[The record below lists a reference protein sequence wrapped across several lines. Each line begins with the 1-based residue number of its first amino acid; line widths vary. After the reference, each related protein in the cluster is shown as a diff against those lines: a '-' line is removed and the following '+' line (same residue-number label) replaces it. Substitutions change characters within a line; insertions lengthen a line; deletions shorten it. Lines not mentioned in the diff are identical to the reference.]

1 MGFFHVCVC
10 HTHGTGKR
18 FVPTL
23 TTATTRRFPEQWPV
37 RVTRY
42 LAAFVPTLV
51 TSGQEWRNGATGHD
65 GGVRMSRGFG
75 EVEFLQTLLPEW
87 AVAAAGVLTQ
97 LGDSW
102 FLLVLMGVVFL
113 VAEDHRRDM
122 VAVVGVSLGATGC
135 YRGLKHLFAAPRP
148 EVSPLA
154 AEGLNPGVETVLE
167 LTAMPASYGFPSG
180 HATGATVVYLGLA
193 SALTVGRRRERF
205 AAAAASIA
213 LVATTRIVLAVH
225 YLVDV
230 VAGVAIGAAFVGGL
244 FVLPRKLAPASRI
257 QIAYGSALPL
267 AVFYVVTSGGELTS
281 VLLVGVTVAAL
292 AGLWSVSS
300 RGRQVTEL
308 R

>member
-1 MGFFHVCVC
+1 
-10 HTHGTGKR
+10 
-18 FVPTL
+18 
-23 TTATTRRFPEQWPV
+23 
-37 RVTRY
+37 
-42 LAAFVPTLV
+42 
-51 TSGQEWRNGATGHD
+51 
-65 GGVRMSRGFG
+65 MSRGFG
-75 EVEFLQTLLPEW
+75 EVKFLQTLLPEW

-113 VAEDHRRDM
+113 VAEDHRQDT
-122 VAVVGVSLGATGC
+122 VALVGVSLGATGC
-135 YRGLKHLFAAPRP
+135 YRGLKHLVAAPRP
-148 EVSPLA
+148 EISPLA
-154 AEGLNPGVETVLE
+154 AEGLNPGVETALE

-193 SALTVGRRRERF
+193 SALTVGRRRGRF
-205 AAAAASIA
+205 AAAAGSIA

-281 VLLVGVTVAAL
+281 VLLLGVTVTAL

-300 RGRQVTEL
+300 RGRQATEL
-308 R
+308 L